1 MTTDAHTQALH
12 ARSTLLISVAIG
24 LVTAAAFGLTVG
36 VITGAIDT
44 PIFERATPAYAIDYP
59 IWTINAL
66 LVGALAGVSM
76 YAMRQRQSFGSGPIY
91 AGGFLSAFAISCPL
105 CNGLLVAAFGT
116 GAAANFFDPARPYI
130 GGVTALVMA
139 YVLYRRVR
147 TLRAGCNDCEVAT
160 EPSTAQESRT

>member
-1 MTTDAHTQALH
+1 MTLQAR
-12 ARSTLLISVAIG
+12 AQRFPTRSPLAAAVVVGVL
-24 LVTAAAFGLTVG
+24 TAAAFGLGVG

-44 PIFERATPAYAIDYP
+44 PILERATPAYAIDYP

-76 YAMRQRQSFGSGPIY
+76 FAMRRRQDFGSGPIY

-116 GAAANFFDPARPYI
+116 GAAANFFDPARPFI
-130 GGVTALVMA
+130 GGVTALFMA
-139 YVLYRRVR
+139 FVLFPRVQS
-147 TLRAGCNDCEVAT
+147 LRAGCVECQAPTEAASQAT
-160 EPSTAQESRT
+160 G

>member
-1 MTTDAHTQALH
+1 MSLQAHPQRLP
-12 ARSTLLISVAIG
+12 ARSPLIQAVAVGLL
-24 LVTAAAFGLTVG
+24 TAAAFGISVG

-59 IWTINAL
+59 IWALNAL

-76 YAMRQRQSFGSGPIY
+76 FAIRQRRDFGTGPIY

-116 GAAANFFDPARPYI
+116 GVAANVFDPARPFI
-130 GGVTALVMA
+130 GGATALFMA
-139 YVLYRRVR
+139 YVLYRRIR
-147 TLRAGCNDCEVAT
+147 TLRAGCDDCEVVA
-160 EPSTAQESRT
+160 EPSAN

>member
-1 MTTDAHTQALH
+1 MSTRVDSQTLR
-12 ARSTLLISVAIG
+12 ARSPLVIPITVGLL
-24 LVTAAAFGLTVG
+24 TAAAFGLSVG

-59 IWTINAL
+59 IWALNAV

-76 YAMRQRQSFGSGPIY
+76 FAMRRRRDFGSGPIY

-116 GAAANFFDPARPYI
+116 GAAANFFDPARPFI
-130 GGVTALVMA
+130 GGATALFMGF
-139 YVLYRRVR
+139 VLIRRVQS
-147 TLRAGCNDCEVAT
+147 LRAGCVECPVPAET
-160 EPSTAQESRT
+160 TAEAAG